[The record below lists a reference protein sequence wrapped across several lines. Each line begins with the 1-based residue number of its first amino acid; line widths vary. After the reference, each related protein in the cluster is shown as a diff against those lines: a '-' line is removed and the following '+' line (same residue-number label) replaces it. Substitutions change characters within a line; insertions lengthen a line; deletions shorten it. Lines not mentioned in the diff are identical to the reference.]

1 MPTPLETLLSS
12 LTPNRSPRGGVVR
25 SVGAMPIIGTAGAMP
40 QSAAAQPA
48 AGAMPQPAAAQP
60 ALTPTAKYIQ
70 DMQALMSG
78 GIGPL
83 STAQKI
89 AAVGQVLRAAGSR
102 GAEAPSAVLQNVRKQ
117 QMDKLNAQYQ
127 IAQLQQSQQQEAMQR
142 AAIAKYKIALEPD
155 EINALEGLPL
165 EEQAKK
171 VAEIAFRQKQVFNR
185 DRDPDTGNLRLTYG
199 DGEIVVTDKKM
210 PVKTREI
217 DVGNAVEIYDEDTNE
232 LVMSVPKRMSA
243 FQSASLVRQDRREAR
258 IARGGGGGGGGGG
271 SGGKLNKPEPVIV
284 DGVEQ
289 LRQWDPKRNMY
300 VPFTQPGVT
309 KRAKAPGIVEAFGRV
324 LPKATGVP
332 LIRQ

>member
-1 MPTPLETLLSS
+1 MAGIQDLARLLI
-12 LTPNRSPRGGVVR
+12 PNRTPPGGVVR
-25 SVGAMPIIGTAGAMP
+25 SVGAMPVVSPASVMAQTA
-40 QSAAAQPA
+40 
-48 AGAMPQPAAAQP
+48 PAAAP
-60 ALTPTAKYIQ
+60 LTPTAKYIQ
-70 DMQALMSG
+70 DMQALMTG

-83 STAQKI
+83 STGQKI
-89 AAVGQVLRAAGSR
+89 SAVGQVLQAAGSR
-102 GAEAPSAVLQNVRKQ
+102 GAMDPSAVIQNVRKQ
-117 QMDKLNAQYQ
+117 QMEKLNAQYQ
-127 IAQLQQSQQQEAMQR
+127 IAQLQQSQQQEAAQR
-142 AAIAKYKIALEPD
+142 AAIAKYKVALEPD

-258 IARGGGGGGGGGG
+258 IARGGGGGGG

-309 KRAKAPGIVEAFGRV
+309 KRSKAPTIVEAFGRV

>member
-1 MPTPLETLLSS
+1 MGTPIEVLMQS
-12 LTPNRSPRGGVVR
+12 LIPNRTPPGGVVR
-25 SVGAMPIIGTAGAMP
+25 SVGVLPTIAP
-40 QSAAAQPA
+40 QAVAPSAAPA
-48 AGAMPQPAAAQP
+48 APVQPT
-60 ALTPTAKYIQ
+60 LSPTAKYIQ

-83 STAQKI
+83 STGEKI
-89 AAVGQVLRAAGSR
+89 SALGQVLQAAGSR
-102 GAEAPSAVLQNVRKQ
+102 GASDPAAVLQNVRKQ

-127 IAQLQQSQQQEAMQR
+127 IAQLQQAQQQQR
-142 AAIAKYKIALEPD
+142 QQQAAIDKYKIALEPD

-165 EEQAKK
+165 EKQADKI
-171 VAEIAFRQKQVFNR
+171 ADIAFRQDQVQQIKRADDGQTYILFASGKSKPAGFNLPK
-185 DRDPDTGNLRLTYG
+185 DYEKIDTGNGFKFVNKDDPTEFLKDASGKDLFIPQQMNAYQRESLGIQRARLANDIRT
-199 DGEIVVTDKKM
+199 
-210 PVKTREI
+210 
-217 DVGNAVEIYDEDTNE
+217 
-232 LVMSVPKRMSA
+232 
-243 FQSASLVRQDRREAR
+243 
-258 IARGGGGGGGGGG
+258 GGSSGG

-309 KRAKAPGIVEAFGRV
+309 KRAKAPGIVEAFGQV